1 MMLASS
7 VAISTFFFAN
17 SDDQASNSDG
27 SKTELTMRTLTTAP
41 AILLLCISIAL
52 APLWSQTA
60 LEKPKFEV
68 ASIKPNGEVSGGTS
82 IRGEPSGT
90 RITMT
95 RVTTKMVMT
104 FAYRVRDFQVIG
116 GPDWIN
122 VDHYDI
128 QAKLENSDTPRP
140 FKPPDPNV
148 PDEMALCIQSLLE
161 DRFQLKAHK
170 ESRDLPVYEFTATK
184 GGAKMTLAEDQSL
197 PQPPK
202 PGDLP
207 PPRPEPGA
215 RPGRGGLF
223 IQRTPAGFTLKA
235 TGVSLAQFISNI
247 SQLVG
252 RPVVDKTDL
261 KPGLYDIDLQWTD
274 NGPSGGLPL
283 PPGAELAAADTSGPS
298 IFTALQE
305 QLGLRLVSAKGPV
318 NVIVIDSVQKP
329 TAN

>member
-1 MMLASS
+1 
-7 VAISTFFFAN
+7 
-17 SDDQASNSDG
+17 
-27 SKTELTMRTLTTAP
+27 MRTGN
-41 AILLLCISIAL
+41 
-52 APLWSQTA
+52 TA
-60 LEKPKFEV
+60 LLISLLGVLIAAAPRLSLSQSAQEKPKFEV
-68 ASIKPNGEVSGGTS
+68 ASIKPNLTPTGGTS

-95 RVTTKMVMT
+95 RVPVKMVMS
-104 FAYRVRDFQVIG
+104 FAYRVRDFQIVG

-122 VDHYDI
+122 VDRYDI
-128 QAKLENSDTPRP
+128 EAKLEDIGKPRP
-140 FKPPDPNV
+140 ILPPDPNV

-170 ESRDLPVYEFTATK
+170 ESRDLPVYELTATK
-184 GGAKMTLAEDQSL
+184 GGSKMTLAADQSM
-197 PQPPK
+197 PQLPK
-202 PGDLP
+202 PGDPP

-252 RPVVDKTDL
+252 RPVVNKTEL
-261 KPGLYDIDLQWTD
+261 NSGLYDIDLEWAD
-274 NGPSGGLPL
+274 NGPSGGPPL
-283 PPGAELAAADTSGPS
+283 APGTESAPSDTSGPS

-318 NVIVIDSVQKP
+318 DVVVIDSVQKP